1 MPADTRIF
9 KIDKSVIY
17 PSSFW
22 AKDRRSMRRRIS
34 DDALLGALVVLAI
47 SALLPGVKLGVRL
60 VFAVSAVVLL
70 LMLLFRPPMPIGAVP
85 AEQSDES
92 LFRWLWTH
100 WTPGMLSLT
109 ATLLTYTFIT
119 ASQVVRSFVGQN
131 PKGPTKPTASATATI
146 PDYGAEIESL
156 RQKVNRLEQAQT
168 ATPQVTPTTSH
179 RRKRHQ

>member
-1 MPADTRIF
+1 
-9 KIDKSVIY
+9 
-17 PSSFW
+17 
-22 AKDRRSMRRRIS
+22 MRRRIS

-60 VFAVSAVVLL
+60 AFAMSAVVLL
-70 LMLLFRPPMPIGAVP
+70 LMLLCRPPMPIGSVS
-85 AEQSDES
+85 AEQSGES

-100 WTPGMLSLT
+100 WTPAMLALT
-109 ATLLTYTFIT
+109 TMVLMYTFIT
-119 ASQVVRSFVGQN
+119 ADEVIRSFVGQN

-168 ATPQVTPTTSH
+168 ATPQITPTTFH
-179 RRKRHQ
+179 RKEKRHQ